1 MKILIVSDSHGYH
14 DLVRRAIGQE
24 APIDMLIHAGDV
36 EGDLEKILGK
46 KREYEIRAVAG
57 NMDWSDKLEDEL
69 CFPAGNHV
77 IYLTHG
83 HRLGV
88 HSGTGRLRKKAEEKG
103 ADIAIYG
110 HIHRPVYEDG
120 EEDGITVI
128 NPGSIAKPRQEG
140 WKKSYAVLTIRRD
153 GSFDVKFKYLPRNA
167 GFF

>member
-1 MKILIVSDSHGYH
+1 MKILIVSDSHGNH
-14 DLVRRAIGQE
+14 ELVRRAIAQE

-36 EGDLEKILGK
+36 EGDLERVLGP

-57 NMDWSDKLEDEL
+57 NMDWSNTLENEL
-69 CFPAGNHV
+69 CFPVGNHV
-77 IYLTHG
+77 VYLTHG

-88 HSGTGRLRKKAEEKG
+88 HGGTKRLRQKAKEKG

-110 HIHRPVYEDG
+110 HIHRPVYEGG

-140 WKKSYAVLTIRRD
+140 WKKSYAVMTVRED
-153 GSFDVKFKYLPRNA
+153 GSFKVMIKYLPRNP
-167 GFF
+167 FF